1 MIIYQLANRCPLSS
15 SE

>member
-1 MIIYQLANRCPLSS
+1 MIIHELANRCPLSS